1 MSKCKKCE
9 NCSKSIHRTESEKD
23 YLLKRMNII
32 EGQVR
37 GVRQMLESDRYCED
51 ILIQITAIDKSLK
64 GLGKQIIKSHLSSCI
79 TTDLKE
85 GNLETI
91 DEIIALFDRINK

>member
-9 NCSKSIHRTESEKD
+9 NCSKSIHRTENEKD

-79 TTDLKE
+79 ATDLKE